1 MLLYIFLIAVVL
13 LFVLYKCVDFYEQI
27 EIINEDSMFF
37 FPRKKML
44 NKKNVANNY
53 NNNDCS
59 KSS

>member
-1 MLLYIFLIAVVL
+1 MLYIFLIAIVL
-13 LFVLYKCVDFYEQI
+13 LFVLYKCMNAYDQI
-27 EIINEDSMFF
+27 EITNEDNMFF

>member
-1 MLLYIFLIAVVL
+1 MLYIFLIAVVL
-13 LFVLYKCVDFYEQI
+13 LFVLYKCVDLYEKI
-27 EIINEDSMFF
+27 EIINEDGMFF

-44 NKKNVANNY
+44 NKKNVANDY